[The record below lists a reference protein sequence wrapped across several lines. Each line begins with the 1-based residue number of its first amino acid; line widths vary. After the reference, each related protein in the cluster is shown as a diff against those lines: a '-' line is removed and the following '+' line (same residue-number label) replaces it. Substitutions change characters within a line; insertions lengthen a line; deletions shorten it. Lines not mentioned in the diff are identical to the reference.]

1 MIRINLLPVPK
12 ARKVKKQ
19 SEMRSQYVLGGLVLV
34 IVAIF
39 CGYSWYDLN
48 KRVNNLE
55 TKKAKANQELKELKE
70 KVKEVESYEENKKNL
85 QEKNAIIEQ
94 LRKNQSGPVHILDE
108 ISTGVESLKLWLDSL
123 NVKGNSVDLSGKAI
137 TNADIVEFVDR
148 LKKSRYFSNVTLLE
162 SRQVVEDGISIYQ
175 FKIKSTVVL

>member
-1 MIRINLLPVPK
+1 M
-12 ARKVKKQ
+12 
-19 SEMRSQYVLGGLVLV
+19 
-34 IVAIF
+34 
-39 CGYSWYDLN
+39 
-48 KRVNNLE
+48 
-55 TKKAKANQELKELKE
+55 KELKE